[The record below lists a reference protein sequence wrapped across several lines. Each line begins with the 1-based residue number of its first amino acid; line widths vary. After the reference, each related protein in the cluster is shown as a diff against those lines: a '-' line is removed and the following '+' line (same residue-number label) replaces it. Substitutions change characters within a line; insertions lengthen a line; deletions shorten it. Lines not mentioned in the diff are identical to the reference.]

1 MDAARETRRHLGQIL
16 VEEGLLTVDKL
27 EEALQQHERTQ
38 RPLGEVL
45 VELGM
50 VSPGAIANA
59 LAEQHGGLL
68 RTEYG
73 ISAGLRTRSE
83 PEPESDEESESDPD
97 GERKPLLRA
106 VTAVPAPEQVSDR
119 KPDVAPD
126 VLEAWR
132 TAVAERDQMIV
143 ELGVAVRSRDVELEQ
158 LRTEAAEIADTPQPA
173 EPDTAELEALNDRLA
188 ATQAEL
194 EQLRTELRER
204 DGQLAAA
211 GERAAVL
218 TGEHEALQARLASA
232 GSSAEDS
239 GRALSEAHVQA
250 ANFNAELQIL
260 RPRLAAV
267 ESELT
272 ALRPQLAEAEGRFQA
287 ERAARAAE
295 IESSA
300 RKVANADGANAR
312 SQAQLTAREAEL
324 RALKTE
330 AAERVRELDFLR
342 SRLSLLEAA
351 PVEPEPAPVP
361 VDNGPH
367 ILFVPRNGGYELVE
381 RDGPPPARGETVE
394 ADAVY
399 IVAKVGPS
407 PRPGE
412 QRTCVYLVRA

>member
-1 MDAARETRRHLGQIL
+1 VDAARETRRHLGQIL

-27 EEALQQHERTQ
+27 EEALKQHERTQ

-83 PEPESDEESESDPD
+83 PESGDGEEPESDPD

-106 VTAVPAPEQVSDR
+106 VAAEPEPELAPN
-119 KPDVAPD
+119 VAPD

-132 TAVAERDQMIV
+132 TAVAERDQVIV
-143 ELGVAVRSRDVELEQ
+143 ELGAAVRSRDEELAQ
-158 LRTEAAEIADTPQPA
+158 LRTEAVEVAETPLPA
-173 EPDTAELEALNDRLA
+173 EPDTTQLDALGERLA
-188 ATQAEL
+188 AAEAQV
-194 EQLRTELRER
+194 EQLRSELQER
-204 DGQLAAA
+204 DSRLAAA
-211 GERAAVL
+211 AERVSAL
-218 TGEHEALQARLASA
+218 TAEHEALQARLASA
-232 GSSAEDS
+232 GSSAEDR

-250 ANFNAELQIL
+250 ANFNAELQAL
-260 RPRLAAV
+260 RPRLAAA
-267 ESELT
+267 ETELA
-272 ALRPQLAEAEGRFQA
+272 ALRPQVTAAESKFQA
-287 ERAARAAE
+287 ERDARAAD

-300 RKVANADGANAR
+300 RKVANADAAVAR
-312 SQAQLTAREAEL
+312 TQAQLTARESEL
-324 RALKTE
+324 RTLKAEATE
-330 AAERVRELDFLR
+330 RSRELDFLR
-342 SRLSLLEAA
+342 ARLSTLESA
-351 PVEPEPAPVP
+351 PVEPEADPEP

-367 ILFVPRNGGYELVE
+367 ILFVPRNGGYEIVE
-381 RDGPPPARGETVE
+381 RDGPPPARGDTVE

>member
-16 VEEGLLTVDKL
+16 VEEGFLTPDKL
-27 EEALQQHERTQ
+27 EDALKEHERTQ

-50 VSPGAIANA
+50 VSPGLIANA

-83 PEPESDEESESDPD
+83 PEPEDGEEHESDD
-97 GERKPLLRA
+97 AGERKPLLRA
-106 VTAVPAPEQVSDR
+106 VSAEPEPEPVPN
-119 KPDVAPD
+119 VAPD

-132 TAVAERDQMIV
+132 AAVAERDQVIV
-143 ELGVAVRSRDVELEQ
+143 ELGAAVQARDEELVQ
-158 LRTEAAEIADTPQPA
+158 LRAAAAEAVEAPA
-173 EPDTAELEALNDRLA
+173 PTEPDTTAVDALEERLA
-188 ATQAEL
+188 AAEAALEQGRAEL
-194 EQLRTELRER
+194 QQR
-204 DGQLAAA
+204 DRQLAAA
-211 GERAAVL
+211 AERVTAL
-218 TGEHEALQARLASA
+218 TGEHESLQARLASA
-232 GSSAEDS
+232 GSSAEDR
-239 GRALSEAHVQA
+239 GQALAEAHVQA
-250 ANFNAELQIL
+250 ANFNAELQAL
-260 RPRLAAV
+260 RPRLAAA
-267 ESELT
+267 ESELA
-272 ALRPQLAEAEGRFQA
+272 ALRPQLAAAESTFRA
-287 ERAARAAE
+287 ERDARAAD

-300 RKVANADGANAR
+300 RKVANADAAVAR
-312 SQAQLTAREAEL
+312 TQAQLTAREAEL
-324 RALKTE
+324 RTLKSE
-330 AAERVRELDFLR
+330 AAERLRELDFLR
-342 SRLSLLEAA
+342 ARLNTLEAA
-351 PVEPEPAPVP
+351 PVEPEPEPAP

>member
-16 VEEGLLTVDKL
+16 VEEGFLTVDKL
-27 EEALQQHERTQ
+27 EDALKEHERTQ

-83 PEPESDEESESDPD
+83 PEPDDGDGEPVSDPD

-106 VTAVPAPEQVSDR
+106 VSAEPEPEPAPN
-119 KPDVAPD
+119 VAPD

-132 TAVAERDQMIV
+132 TAVAERDQVIV
-143 ELGVAVRSRDVELEQ
+143 ELGAAVRSRDEELAQ
-158 LRTEAAEIADTPQPA
+158 LRTDEAAAAETPPPA
-173 EPDTAELEALNDRLA
+173 EPDTTGLDALNERLATAETELER
-188 ATQAEL
+188 
-194 EQLRTELRER
+194 LRTDLQER
-204 DGQLAAA
+204 DRQLAAA
-211 GERAAVL
+211 ADRVSAL

-232 GSSAEDS
+232 GSSAEDR
-239 GRALSEAHVQA
+239 GRALSEAHMQA
-250 ANFNAELQIL
+250 ANFNAELQTL
-260 RPRLAAV
+260 RPRLAAA
-267 ESELT
+267 ETELA
-272 ALRPQLAEAEGRFQA
+272 ALRPQVGAAESKFQA
-287 ERAARAAE
+287 ERDARATE

-300 RKVANADGANAR
+300 RKVANADAAVAR

-324 RALKTE
+324 RTLKAEATE
-330 AAERVRELDFLR
+330 RSRELDFLR
-342 SRLSLLEAA
+342 SRLSTLEAA
-351 PVEPEPAPVP
+351 PVEPEPDPEP

-367 ILFVPRNGGYELVE
+367 ILFVPRNGGYEIVE

-394 ADAVY
+394 ADGVY
-399 IVAKVGPS
+399 LVAKVGPS